1 MANGTP
7 AITADGE
14 QAPTRPSLVGAGGWA
29 LSIRVV
35 SQAAQLLMFIAAA
48 RVLTPADFGVF
59 ALVQAASVLLFLVA
73 AAGWREFILAWGGST
88 QAVNQAIT
96 LSIFSGY
103 AMAALGLAAAF
114 VATLAFD
121 QATVGMLAALFSVC
135 VLMAPMT
142 NAFGAILVS
151 RSHMRALAVS
161 NMAGETAGLA
171 VGIWLLLN
179 GWGVLAL
186 AAGKIATQTIDLLG
200 VIWAA
205 RWRLQLYI
213 RGGYGGQ
220 IIEIS
225 RQILANRVIGFVMN
239 YAATFIIG
247 IFLGVTS
254 VGFFRAAERVVSSI
268 SELVFEPLRLL
279 GWMVFRGAADNARTT
294 TGARDN
300 LSKEAGIFLPLLIVF
315 ASPIFVG
322 LSVVSH
328 EVVVVLLGEA
338 WAPAAPVVS
347 MLAVASLLLI
357 PTVATEPLLTITGK
371 IDRLP
376 PVALLN
382 AVVTVAVLFAFARFG
397 LLAAAGARIFTSAIV
412 MMSALWLQDRYAKA
426 PWWGAIKHAAPVYS
440 ALVALV
446 VSVVAGRLLM
456 MEFDI
461 SMAGRLA
468 VEVVVGAGVYF
479 LAIFL
484 IRPSY
489 LRTALWL

>member
-7 AITADGE
+7 AIMADGE
-14 QAPTRPSLVGAGGWA
+14 EAAARPSLVGAGGRA

-35 SQAAQLLMFIAAA
+35 SQAAQLLLFIAAA

-59 ALVQAASVLLFLVA
+59 ALVQAASVLLFVVA
-73 AAGWREFILAWGGST
+73 AAGWREFILAWSGST

-103 AMAALGLAAAF
+103 AMAAIGLASAF
-114 VATLAFD
+114 VMTLVFD
-121 QATVGMLAALFSVC
+121 LATVGMLAALFSVC

-142 NAFGAILVS
+142 SAFGAILVS
-151 RSHMRALAVS
+151 RGHMRALALS
-161 NMAGETAGLA
+161 NMAAELVGLSI
-171 VGIWLLLN
+171 GLWLLYQ

-186 AAGKIATQTIDLLG
+186 AAGKIAMQAMDLLG

-205 RWRLQLYI
+205 RWRLQLHL
-213 RGGYGGQ
+213 RGGFGSQ
-220 IIEIS
+220 IVEIS
-225 RQILANRVIGFVMN
+225 RQILANRVIGFVMS
-239 YAATFIIG
+239 YAATFIVG
-247 IFLGVTS
+247 GYLGVTS

-268 SELVFEPLRLL
+268 SELIFEPLRLL
-279 GWMVFRGAADNARTT
+279 GWMVFRGAADNARTNI
-294 TGARDN
+294 GARDN
-300 LSKEAGIFLPLLIVF
+300 LSKEASIFLPLLIVF

-322 LSVVSH
+322 LSVVS
-328 EVVVVLLGEA
+328 EEIVVVLLGEA

-347 MLAVASLLLI
+347 MLAVSSLLLI
-357 PTVATEPLLTITGK
+357 PTVTTEPLLTITGK

-397 LLAAAGARIFTSAIV
+397 LLAAAGARIFSSAVI
-412 MMSALWLQDRYAKA
+412 MLSALWLQDRYAKA
-426 PWWGAIKHAAPVYS
+426 PWWGAIKHAAPVYT

-446 VSVVAGRLLM
+446 ISVVVGRLVM
-456 MEFDI
+456 IEFDI

-468 VEVVVGAGVYF
+468 VEVVVGALAYF
-479 LAIFL
+479 FAIFV

-489 LRTALWL
+489 LRTVLWL